1 MGGDYI
7 VCESRGT
14 NHRGGERTFLWY
26 FDYNDQDERFEIVS
40 LFEGFA
46 RKLMYTVEVSED
58 GHALQLT
65 YHSVEGGELVVSEG
79 PTVPYDGVGEWV
91 RTNGRFRDVVTR
103 R

>member
-26 FDYNDQDERFEIVS
+26 FNYNDQDERFEIVS